1 MKTYHL
7 YEGYI
12 VTLNQED
19 VFQIEDLTIK
29 VVSSY
34 NFL

>member
-7 YEGYI
+7 NEGYI